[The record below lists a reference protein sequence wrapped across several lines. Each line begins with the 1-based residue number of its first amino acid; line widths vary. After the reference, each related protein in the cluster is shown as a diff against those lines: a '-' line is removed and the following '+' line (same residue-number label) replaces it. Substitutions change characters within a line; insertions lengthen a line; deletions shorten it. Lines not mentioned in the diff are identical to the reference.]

1 MNRLENWQRVTKGEP
16 FDLIIIGG
24 GATGAGA
31 AWDAASR
38 GLKVALFEANDFAEG
53 TSSRSTKL
61 VHGGVRYLQNG
72 QVDLVREA
80 LRERGN
86 LVNQAPDFVEPLA
99 FLVPAYRWYERF
111 FYGVGL
117 TLYDFLAG
125 KLGIKKTEHWG
136 RQKATDA
143 FPTLRERGL
152 RGGTLYWDAQFDDAR
167 LVIALI
173 KKASDAGACAINHCR
188 VTELL
193 KDAGRCVG
201 VEICDEH
208 SGERAHVSAKVV
220 VNCTG
225 VFSDEVRAKD
235 RPGTDRI
242 ILSSRGSH
250 IVLDQ
255 KFLPGS
261 RAIMI
266 PKTDDGRVLFA
277 IPWKNRL
284 VVGTTDIGE
293 APITVTP
300 KASEEEVAY
309 LLDHAARY
317 LNEKPSRADVKAT
330 FAGLRPLVRPADSK
344 GSSAQ
349 VSRTHHIE
357 VSSSQLITIAGGKWT
372 TFRQMAED
380 VIDRA
385 VEVGGFGEAGPCQ
398 TLGETIVE
406 AQEQVS
412 AEFIHPDLP
421 YSWRDVERAVRDEMA
436 LTLADVL
443 SRRLRCTFLDEA
455 ASIEIAPEVARRMAE
470 WTGKGEEWIAAEL
483 DRFSQFIDS

>member
-1 MNRLENWQRVTKGEP
+1 MNREENWQRVSKGES
-16 FDLIIIGG
+16 FDLIVIGG
-24 GATGAGA
+24 GATGAGV
-31 AWDAASR
+31 AWDAATR

-61 VHGGVRYLQNG
+61 VHGGVRYLQSG

-86 LVNQAPDFVEPLA
+86 LVQQAEDFVEPLA

-117 TLYDFLAG
+117 TIYDFLAG

-136 RQKATDA
+136 RQKATEA
-143 FPTLRERGL
+143 FPNLKSDGL

-167 LVIALI
+167 LVIAVLQ
-173 KKASDAGACAINHCR
+173 KASEAGACVINHCR
-188 VTELL
+188 VTDLL
-193 KDAGRCVG
+193 KEDDCCIG
-201 VEICDEH
+201 VEVADE
-208 SGERAHVSAKVV
+208 SSDERAQVNAKVV

-225 VFSDEVRAKD
+225 VFSDEIREKD
-235 RPGTDRI
+235 QADTAGI

-250 IVLDQ
+250 IVLDR

-293 APITVTP
+293 APITTSP
-300 KASEEEVAY
+300 EASEEEITY
-309 LLDHAARY
+309 LIEHAARY
-317 LNEKPSRADVKAT
+317 LTEKPTREDVKAT

-344 GSSAQ
+344 GSSAE
-349 VSRTHHIE
+349 VSRTHHVE
-357 VSSSQLITIAGGKWT
+357 VSPSKLITIAGGKWT

-380 VIDRA
+380 VVERA
-385 VEVGGFGEAGPCQ
+385 IEVGKLTGAGPCR
-398 TLGETIVE
+398 TLGDRIKDRP
-406 AQEQVS
+406 AAS
-412 AEFIHPDLP
+412 DGGSIHPDLP
-421 YSWRDVERAVRDEMA
+421 YQWEDVERAVREEMA
-436 LTLADVL
+436 LTLGDVL

-455 ASIEIAPEVARRMAE
+455 ASIAVAPEVARRMAE
-470 WTGKGEEWIAAEL
+470 WLGESEEWIADEL
-483 DRFSQFIDS
+483 ARFQKR